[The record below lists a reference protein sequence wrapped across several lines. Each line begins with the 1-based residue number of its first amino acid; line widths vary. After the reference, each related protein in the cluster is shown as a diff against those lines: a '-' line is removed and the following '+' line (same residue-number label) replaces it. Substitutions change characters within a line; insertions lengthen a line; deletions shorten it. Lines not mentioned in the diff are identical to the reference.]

1 MRPRC
6 LLLLLPLL
14 SLLSLS
20 LSAEPLS
27 RGQTKRRVRED
38 VLRGGSLL
46 NRLPKELGL
55 ALAGFG
61 PLMPWQQPLPP
72 LQAEEQRAHAAA
84 LLLAGA
90 LGALLTL
97 GLLKATRRRPIPSS
111 VPAPSAPPTTAA
123 LSYGG
128 RDPLVSIA
136 FKLLNSV
143 GDGRLTLPQLIE
155 GSKMMWD
162 VAAPALGEI
171 IGMKGDFPERM
182 TEDADLGS
190 RREGAVA
197 KIFYEMD
204 DDSDGVVSEA
214 DFQRFVRSVR
224 FTYDPVLTVFF
235 NLIDVTG
242 SGTVN
247 QKEFA
252 SAITPVHAVAKEAT
266 LLAMGIDPAATDS
279 PFAAS
284 GAASTEHTRATA
296 AAALRKAL
304 ATTFAEIDRNGD
316 GAVSLDEFQRHFQ
329 ALALK
334 VY

>member
-1 MRPRC
+1 
-6 LLLLLPLL
+6 
-14 SLLSLS
+14 
-20 LSAEPLS
+20 
-27 RGQTKRRVRED
+27 
-38 VLRGGSLL
+38 
-46 NRLPKELGL
+46 
-55 ALAGFG
+55 
-61 PLMPWQQPLPP
+61 
-72 LQAEEQRAHAAA
+72 
-84 LLLAGA
+84 
-90 LGALLTL
+90 
-97 GLLKATRRRPIPSS
+97 
-111 VPAPSAPPTTAA
+111 
-123 LSYGG
+123 
-128 RDPLVSIA
+128 
-136 FKLLNSV
+136 
-143 GDGRLTLPQLIE
+143 
-155 GSKMMWD
+155 MMWD

-334 VY
+334 TFRGTPRMSLRLSRGLTEYRRSVANPTSRLLRQACSTPYAPLPRSSATVQQEGPGNCKAVSARTPNKDDSSTSSRQKGGERGAGGCIALSPSRREFGDQSKRRSGMPLWL